1 MDIYNHESSHHV
13 IANMDEIEHKI
24 DLYLK
29 TTYEKPVATKIEES
43 KFQMYRSYMKE
54 KRAKS
59 KR

>member
-13 IANMDEIEHKI
+13 IANLDEIEHKI

-43 KFQMYRSYMKE
+43 KF
-54 KRAKS
+54 
-59 KR
+59 